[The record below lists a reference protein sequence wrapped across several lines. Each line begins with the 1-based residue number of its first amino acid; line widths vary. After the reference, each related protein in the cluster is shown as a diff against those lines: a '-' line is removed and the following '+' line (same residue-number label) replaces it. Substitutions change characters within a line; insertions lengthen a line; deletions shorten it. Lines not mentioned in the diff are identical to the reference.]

1 MVGLKDIANNNL
13 LSSYNISFLQT
24 RTIMRLALTIQIVT
38 YIKYQICNRSNM
50 YKNAD

>member
-24 RTIMRLALTIQIVT
+24 RTIMRLIVT
-38 YIKYQICNRSNM
+38 YIKYQICNRSDM
-50 YKNAD
+50 YYNADK